1 MKTYERGPFH
11 RSEAH
16 ARFVESPQQPYAAA
30 VFSARDRR
38 GADALA
44 AKCRLP
50 NLIPAGPWRPCTGI
64 GACKPWRRPAQRI
77 HMTER
82 CHRCAN
88 PSCCTVGRTRY
99 IIACL
104 KNTFYS
110 RLCGGRCWW
119 HRPLIL
125 IIVHPIPVARAAV
138 PSVHVRAI
146 GVDSPMRVIHSG
158 AQDRQDQ
165 GSSQRHEN
173 ITGVITPRPF
183 AGPEIVEQGPARH
196 DRARCTT
203 R

>member
-88 PSCCTVGRTRY
+88 PSCCTVGRFRSIT
-99 IIACL
+99 ACL
-104 KNTFYS
+104 KYIQQSIVRWPMLVAQTPHPNHSAPNSS
-110 RLCGGRCWW
+110 RTCRCALSTRQGHRCGFG
-119 HRPLIL
+119 
-125 IIVHPIPVARAAV
+125 
-138 PSVHVRAI
+138 
-146 GVDSPMRVIHSG
+146 D
-158 AQDRQDQ
+158 
-165 GSSQRHEN
+165 
-173 ITGVITPRPF
+173 
-183 AGPEIVEQGPARH
+183 AGN
-196 DRARCTT
+196 
-203 R
+203 